1 MFNKKNTID
10 KLEANQKRLEE
21 SKEEMTSK
29 INFKNNRIGARVK
42 RLEEKMFKNRN
53 KLEKF
58 KENVDL
64 QLEKNSKLIVAEAEY
79 AENLGK
85 KYGKRK

>member
-1 MFNKKNTID
+1 MFNRKNTID
-10 KLEANQKRLEE
+10 KLEANQKALEQ

-29 INFKNNRIGARVK
+29 INLKNNKIGAKVK
-42 RLEEKMFKNRN
+42 RLEEIMYKNRV
-53 KLEKF
+53 KLDKF

-79 AENLGK
+79 AQNLGNKYSK
-85 KYGKRK
+85 KK

>member
-1 MFNKKNTID
+1 MFNRKNTID
-10 KLEANQKRLEE
+10 KLEANQKELEQ

-29 INFKNNRIGARVK
+29 INLKNNRIGAKVK
-42 RLEEKMFKNRN
+42 RLEEIMYKNRV
-53 KLEKF
+53 KLDKF

-85 KYGKRK
+85 KYSKKK

>member
-1 MFNKKNTID
+1 MFNRKNTID
-10 KLEANQKRLEE
+10 KLENNQKRLEA

-29 INFKNNRIGARVK
+29 INLKNNRIGAKVK
-42 RLEEKMFKNRN
+42 RLEEIMYKNRV
-53 KLEKF
+53 KLDKF

-85 KYGKRK
+85 KYNKKK

>member
-1 MFNKKNTID
+1 MKNRKNTID
-10 KLEANQKRLEE
+10 RLEANQKALEQ

-29 INFKNNRIGARVK
+29 INLKNNKIGAKVK
-42 RLEEKMFKNRN
+42 RLEEIMYKNRV
-53 KLEKF
+53 KLDKF

-79 AENLGK
+79 AESLGK
-85 KYGKRK
+85 KYSKRK